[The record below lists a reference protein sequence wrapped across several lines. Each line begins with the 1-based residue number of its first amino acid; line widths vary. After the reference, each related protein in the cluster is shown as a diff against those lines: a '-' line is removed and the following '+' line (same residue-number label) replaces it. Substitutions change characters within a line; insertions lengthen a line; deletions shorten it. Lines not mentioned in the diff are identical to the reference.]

1 MSKDPKE
8 VIEQSQM
15 VMCEKSGLGKR
26 SSKCKGPG
34 SGISLVYSGNG
45 REAIVPGWSDQKKK
59 NVN

>member
-1 MSKDPKE
+1 M
-8 VIEQSQM
+8 IEQSQM
-15 VMCEKSGLGKR
+15 DMCEKSGLGKR